1 MLPARPQWQ
10 SYVLLV
16 NILHVAITTRVT
28 PRFIGGYIIGGKLI
42 VYKDHFEIETR
53 RGNSAFPPAL
63 PYFSMHGDILN
74 KVGEIFN
81 KMHYLF
87 YSILVKVQLK
97 YNHSGS
103 DFLIGCL

>member
-1 MLPARPQWQ
+1 M
-10 SYVLLV
+10 
-16 NILHVAITTRVT
+16 HVAIITRVT
-28 PRFIGGYIIGGKLI
+28 LRFIGGYIIGGTWV

-53 RGNSAFPPAL
+53 RGNSVFPPTL
-63 PYFSMHGDILN
+63 PYPSMHGDILN
-74 KVGEIFN
+74 KVWEIFN

-87 YSILVKVQLK
+87 YSILVNVKFK